1 MKKLLVIILGC
12 VICICNLNTSVTAM
26 ENEQDVIFSQNW
38 MIEDGYIEEIL
49 LFSTIVNMNWKV
61 GAKTEKKTKAFYKK
75 AGSKITVDIKVIPK
89 QKVRIGIVAKDIG
102 RMYVD
107 TTNTVKRTFNIK
119 KTGEYSVFVTN
130 KSDSTIHVVG
140 NYTK

>member
-1 MKKLLVIILGC
+1 M
-12 VICICNLNTSVTAM
+12 
-26 ENEQDVIFSQNW
+26 
-38 MIEDGYIEEIL
+38 
-49 LFSTIVNMNWKV
+49 
-61 GAKTEKKTKAFYKK
+61 
-75 AGSKITVDIKVIPK
+75 
-89 QKVRIGIVAKDIG
+89 AKDIG